1 MVRVKLFITL
11 DIDEEEYPIP
21 ADGQVGE
28 EIEDGIREYF
38 YDVEGAEIRNIKTL
52 TE

>member
-1 MVRVKLFITL
+1 MRVKMFITL

-21 ADGQVGE
+21 ADGRVGE
-28 EIEDGIREYF
+28 EIEDGIHEYF
-38 YDVEGAEIRNIKTL
+38 YDIEGANIRHIRTV

>member
-1 MVRVKLFITL
+1 MIRVKMFITI
-11 DIDEEEYPIP
+11 DIDDEEYPVP

-28 EIEDGIREYF
+28 ELEESIQEYF
-38 YDVEGAEIRNIKTL
+38 YDIEGATIRNIRTV

>member
-1 MVRVKLFITL
+1 MRVKMFITL

-21 ADGQVGE
+21 ADVQVGE
-28 EIEDGIREYF
+28 EIEDGIREYL
-38 YDVEGAEIRNIKTL
+38 YDVEGAEIRTMRTI

>member
-1 MVRVKLFITL
+1 MVRVKVFVTL

-38 YDVEGAEIRNIKTL
+38 YDVDGAKIKTIRTI